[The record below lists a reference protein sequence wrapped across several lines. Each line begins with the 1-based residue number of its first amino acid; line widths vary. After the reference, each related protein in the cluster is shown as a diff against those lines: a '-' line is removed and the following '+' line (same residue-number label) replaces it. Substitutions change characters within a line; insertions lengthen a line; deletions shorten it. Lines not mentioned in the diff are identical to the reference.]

1 MMVDFFA
8 QQQQAKRNTTL
19 LVVLFVLAVSLIIVF
34 ITAASAVL
42 MGYLNS
48 NGNGSYQ
55 IHAGPLSVIAATVAG
70 AIGLVMLVK
79 WLQLKPGGHVVAESL
94 GGIPIAPDST
104 DPLERRILN
113 VVEEMAIAAN
123 MPVPGVYLLPKEAA
137 INAFAAGYSSKDAV
151 IGLTKG
157 AVESFSREQLQAVV
171 AHEFSHILN
180 GDMRMNIR
188 LIAALAGILA
198 LAKMGE
204 LLLRSARFSGR
215 RNSKEVNPLPFIG
228 LALLIVGW
236 VGVLFGSIIKAAVS
250 RQREYLADAAAVQ
263 FTRNPEA
270 LAGALKQIGAR
281 QQGSRL
287 EHKNSSEAAHLF
299 FGNAVSSW
307 FSMMAT
313 HPPLEKRIKRLEP
326 GWNGDYPE
334 PQQAF
339 AESQPGINASPSSAN
354 ALNRLALLALP
365 TLLLDHARNPQQAP
379 ALVRQILAEQ
389 TSTRPH
395 KSALSE
401 LSAAQLLAL
410 VELSMPALRLTQGS
424 EKTALLADLERLASS
439 NDLFHWCLYQLI
451 ARQLLPAKH
460 FAKGLGKKAAAECT
474 VNALINAEQGQ
485 AINYAELERAINRC
499 AQWSPLMKQTIV
511 ARWLQVVQQDQQISA
526 TEQKLI
532 ATLCA
537 CIDEPLPDAL
547 LAPTS

>member
-1 MMVDFFA
+1 MVDFFT

-19 LVVLFVLAVSLIIVF
+19 LVVLFVIAVSLIIAIV
-34 ITAASAVL
+34 TAASAVV

-48 NGNGSYQ
+48 DGNGSYQ
-55 IHAGPLSVIAATVAG
+55 IHAGPLTLIAAMVAG

-94 GGIPIAPDST
+94 GGIRIAPDST

-123 MPVPGVYLLPKEAA
+123 MPVPAVYLLPEEAA
-137 INAFAAGYSSKDAV
+137 INAFAAGYTSKDAV

-281 QQGSRL
+281 QHGSRL
-287 EHKNSSEAAHLF
+287 QHKNSSEAAHLF

-326 GWNGDYPE
+326 HWNGDYPE

-339 AESQPGINASPSSAN
+339 AESQPRTDASQSSAN
-354 ALNRLALLALP
+354 SLNRLALLALP
-365 TLLLDHARNPQQAP
+365 TLLLEHARSPQQAP
-379 ALVRQILAEQ
+379 ALVRQILAAQ
-389 TSTRPH
+389 ASDQPNN
-395 KSALSE
+395 SALSE

-410 VELSMPALRLTQGS
+410 VELSIPALRLTQDG
-424 EKTALLADLERLASS
+424 ERAALLADLQRLASS

-460 FAKGLGKKAAAECT
+460 FAKGLGKKAAIECT
-474 VNALINAEQGQ
+474 VNALISAEQGQ
-485 AINYAELERAINRC
+485 PLNYAELERAINSC
-499 AQWSPLMKQTIV
+499 AQWAPLMKQTMV

-547 LAPTS
+547 LAPIS

>member
-1 MMVDFFA
+1 MVNFFE

-19 LVVLFVLAVSLIIVF
+19 LVVLFMIAVSLIIAL
-34 ITAASAVL
+34 ITAAAAMV

-48 NGNGSYQ
+48 DANGVYHVQ
-55 IHAGPLSVIAATVAG
+55 AGPLTLVALAVAG
-70 AIGLVMLVK
+70 GIGLVMLFK
-79 WLQLKPGGHVVAESL
+79 WMQLKPGGHVVAESL
-94 GGIPIAPDST
+94 GGVRIAPDSQ

-123 MPVPGVYLLPKEAA
+123 MPVPAVYLLPEEAA
-137 INAFAAGYSSKDAV
+137 INAFAAGYASKDAV
-151 IGLTKG
+151 IGLTRG

-198 LAKMGE
+198 LAKLGE
-204 LLLRSARFSGR
+204 ILLRSARFSGR

-228 LALLIVGW
+228 LALLLVGW
-236 VGVLFGSIIKAAVS
+236 IGVLFGSIIKAAVS

-270 LAGALKQIGAR
+270 LSGALKQIGAR
-281 QQGSRL
+281 QHGSRL
-287 EHKNSSEAAHLF
+287 KHKNTSEAAHLF

-326 GWNGDYPE
+326 RWNGRYPE
-334 PQQAF
+334 PRQAF
-339 AESQPGINASPSSAN
+339 AETEQAHKAAQPQPT

-365 TLLLDHARNPQQAP
+365 ALLLEQARSPQQAP
-379 ALVRQILAEQ
+379 QLVR
-389 TSTRPH
+389 
-395 KSALSE
+395 E
-401 LSAAQLLAL
+401 LIASQQSSPSLVPELQQLNAAQLLAL
-410 VELSMPALRLTQGS
+410 VELSIPALRLTEGS
-424 EKTALLADLERLASS
+424 EKTALLNDLERLAAST
-439 NDLFHWCLYQLI
+439 DLFHWCLYQLI
-451 ARQLLPAKH
+451 ARQLLPAKR
-460 FAKGLGKKAAAECT
+460 FAKRLDNQLAFDLT
-474 VNALINAEQGQ
+474 VRSLTQAEQQQAIDFSALEQ
-485 AINYAELERAINRC
+485 AINTCRNWAPN
-499 AQWSPLMKQTIV
+499 MKEKLV
-511 ARWLQVVQQDQQISA
+511 ARWLQTVQHDGIISA
-526 TEQKLI
+526 TEQKLV

-547 LAPTS
+547 LSPSS

>member
-1 MMVDFFA
+1 MVDFFT

-19 LVVLFVLAVSLIIVF
+19 LVVLFVIAVSLIIAI
-34 ITAASAVL
+34 ITAASAVV

-48 NGNGSYQ
+48 DGNGSYQ
-55 IHAGPLSVIAATVAG
+55 IHAGPLTLIAAMVAG

-94 GGIPIAPDST
+94 GGIRIAPDST

-123 MPVPGVYLLPKEAA
+123 MPVPAVYLLPEEAA
-137 INAFAAGYSSKDAV
+137 INAFAAGYTSKDAV

-281 QQGSRL
+281 QHGSRL
-287 EHKNSSEAAHLF
+287 QHKNSSEAAHLF

-326 GWNGDYPE
+326 HWNGDYPE

-339 AESQPGINASPSSAN
+339 AESQPGADASQSSAN
-354 ALNRLALLALP
+354 SLNRLALLALP
-365 TLLLDHARNPQQAP
+365 TLLLEHARSPQQAP
-379 ALVRQILAEQ
+379 ALVRQILAAQ
-389 TSTRPH
+389 ASDQPNN
-395 KSALSE
+395 SALSE

-410 VELSMPALRLTQGS
+410 VELSIPALRLTQDG
-424 EKTALLADLERLASS
+424 ERAALLADLQRLASS

-451 ARQLLPAKH
+451 ARQLLPAKQ
-460 FAKGLGKKAAAECT
+460 FAKGLGKKAAIECT
-474 VNALINAEQGQ
+474 VNALISAEQGQ
-485 AINYAELERAINRC
+485 PLNYAELEHAINSC
-499 AQWSPLMKQTIV
+499 AQWAPLMKQSMV
-511 ARWLQVVQQDQQISA
+511 ARWLHVVQQDQQISA

-547 LAPTS
+547 LAPIS

>member
-1 MMVDFFA
+1 MVDFFT

-19 LVVLFVLAVSLIIVF
+19 LVVLFVIAVSLIIAI
-34 ITAASAVL
+34 ITAASAVV

-48 NGNGSYQ
+48 DGNGSYQ
-55 IHAGPLSVIAATVAG
+55 IHAGPLTLIAAMVAG

-94 GGIPIAPDST
+94 GGIRIAPDST

-123 MPVPGVYLLPKEAA
+123 MPVPAVYLLPEEAA
-137 INAFAAGYSSKDAV
+137 INAFAAGYTSKDAV

-281 QQGSRL
+281 QHGSRL
-287 EHKNSSEAAHLF
+287 QHKNSSEAAHLF

-326 GWNGDYPE
+326 HWNGDYPE

-339 AESQPGINASPSSAN
+339 AEPQPGADASQSSAN
-354 ALNRLALLALP
+354 SLNRLALLALP
-365 TLLLDHARNPQQAP
+365 TLLLEHARSPQQAP
-379 ALVRQILAEQ
+379 ALVRQILAAQ
-389 TSTRPH
+389 ASDQPNN
-395 KSALSE
+395 SALSE

-410 VELSMPALRLTQGS
+410 VELSIPALRLTQDG
-424 EKTALLADLERLASS
+424 ERAALLADLQRLASS

-451 ARQLLPAKH
+451 ARQLLPAKQ
-460 FAKGLGKKAAAECT
+460 FAKGLGKKAAIKCT
-474 VNALINAEQGQ
+474 VNALISAEQGQ
-485 AINYAELERAINRC
+485 PLNYAELERAINSC
-499 AQWSPLMKQTIV
+499 AKWPPLMKQSMV
-511 ARWLQVVQQDQQISA
+511 ARWLHVVQQDQQISA

-547 LAPTS
+547 LAPIS

>member
-1 MMVDFFA
+1 MVDFFT

-19 LVVLFVLAVSLIIVF
+19 LVVLFVIAVSLIIAI
-34 ITAASAVL
+34 ITAASAVV

-48 NGNGSYQ
+48 DGNGSYQ
-55 IHAGPLSVIAATVAG
+55 IHAGPLTLIAAMVAG

-94 GGIPIAPDST
+94 GGIRIAPDST

-123 MPVPGVYLLPKEAA
+123 MPVPAVYLLPEEAA
-137 INAFAAGYSSKDAV
+137 INAFAAGYTSKDAV

-281 QQGSRL
+281 QHGSRL
-287 EHKNSSEAAHLF
+287 QHKNSSEAAHLF

-326 GWNGDYPE
+326 HWNGDYPE

-339 AESQPGINASPSSAN
+339 AESQPGADASQSSAN
-354 ALNRLALLALP
+354 SLNRLALLALP
-365 TLLLDHARNPQQAP
+365 TLLLEHARSPQQAP
-379 ALVRQILAEQ
+379 ALVRQILAAQ
-389 TSTRPH
+389 ASDQPNN
-395 KSALSE
+395 SALSE

-410 VELSMPALRLTQGS
+410 VELSIPALRLTQDG
-424 EKTALLADLERLASS
+424 ERAALLADLQRLASS

-451 ARQLLPAKH
+451 ARQLLPAKQ
-460 FAKGLGKKAAAECT
+460 FAKGLGKKAAIKCT
-474 VNALINAEQGQ
+474 VNALISAEQGQ
-485 AINYAELERAINRC
+485 PLNYAELEHAINSC
-499 AQWSPLMKQTIV
+499 AQWAPLMKQSMV
-511 ARWLQVVQQDQQISA
+511 ARWLHVVQQDQQISA

-547 LAPTS
+547 LAPIS

>member
-1 MMVDFFA
+1 MVDFFT

-19 LVVLFVLAVSLIIVF
+19 LVVLFVIAVSLIIAI
-34 ITAASAVL
+34 ITAASAVV

-48 NGNGSYQ
+48 DGNGSYQ
-55 IHAGPLSVIAATVAG
+55 IHAGPLTLIAAMVAG

-94 GGIPIAPDST
+94 GGIRIAPDST

-123 MPVPGVYLLPKEAA
+123 MPVPAVYLLPEEAA
-137 INAFAAGYSSKDAV
+137 INAFAAGYTSKDAV

-281 QQGSRL
+281 QHGSRL
-287 EHKNSSEAAHLF
+287 QHKNSSEAAHLF

-326 GWNGDYPE
+326 HWNGDYPE

-339 AESQPGINASPSSAN
+339 AESQPRTDASQSSAN
-354 ALNRLALLALP
+354 SLNRLALLALP
-365 TLLLDHARNPQQAP
+365 TLLLEHARSPQQAP
-379 ALVRQILAEQ
+379 ALVRQILAAQ
-389 TSTRPH
+389 ASDQPNN
-395 KSALSE
+395 SALSE

-410 VELSMPALRLTQGS
+410 VEISIPALRLTQDG
-424 EKTALLADLERLASS
+424 ERAALLADLQRLASS

-460 FAKGLGKKAAAECT
+460 FAKGLGKKAAIECT
-474 VNALINAEQGQ
+474 VNALISAEQGQ
-485 AINYAELERAINRC
+485 PLNYAELERAINSC
-499 AQWSPLMKQTIV
+499 AKWPPLMKQSMV
-511 ARWLQVVQQDQQISA
+511 ARWLRVVQQDQQISA

-547 LAPTS
+547 LAPIS

>member
-1 MMVDFFA
+1 MVDFFT

-19 LVVLFVLAVSLIIVF
+19 LVVLFVIAVSLIIAIV
-34 ITAASAVL
+34 TAASAVV

-48 NGNGSYQ
+48 DGNGSYQ
-55 IHAGPLSVIAATVAG
+55 IHAGPLSLIAAMVAG

-94 GGIPIAPDST
+94 GGIRIAPDST

-123 MPVPGVYLLPKEAA
+123 MPVPAVYLLPEEAA
-137 INAFAAGYSSKDAV
+137 INAFAAGYTSKDAV

-228 LALLIVGW
+228 LALLVVGW

-270 LAGALKQIGAR
+270 LAGALKQIGTR
-281 QQGSRL
+281 QHGSRL
-287 EHKNSSEAAHLF
+287 QHKNSSEAAHLF

-326 GWNGDYPE
+326 QWNGDYPE

-339 AESQPGINASPSSAN
+339 AESQPGASQSSAN

-365 TLLLDHARNPQQAP
+365 TLLLEHARSPQQAP
-379 ALVRQILAEQ
+379 ALVRQILAAQ
-389 TSTRPH
+389 ASNQPNN
-395 KSALSE
+395 SALSE

-410 VELSMPALRLTQGS
+410 VELSIPALRLTQDG
-424 EKTALLADLERLASS
+424 ERAALLADLQRLASS

-460 FAKGLGKKAAAECT
+460 FAKGLDKKAAAECT
-474 VNALINAEQGQ
+474 VNALISAEQGQ
-485 AINYAELERAINRC
+485 PLNYAELERAINSC
-499 AQWSPLMKQTIV
+499 AQWSPRMKQTMV
-511 ARWLQVVQQDQQISA
+511 ARWLQVVQHDQQISA

-547 LAPTS
+547 LAPIS

>member
-1 MMVDFFA
+1 MVDFFT

-19 LVVLFVLAVSLIIVF
+19 LVVLFVIAVSLIIAI
-34 ITAASAVL
+34 ITAASAVV

-48 NGNGSYQ
+48 DGNGSYQ
-55 IHAGPLSVIAATVAG
+55 IHAGPLTLIAAMVAG

-94 GGIPIAPDST
+94 GGIRIAPDST

-123 MPVPGVYLLPKEAA
+123 MPVPAVYLLPEEAA
-137 INAFAAGYSSKDAV
+137 INAFAAGYTSKDAV

-281 QQGSRL
+281 QHGSRL
-287 EHKNSSEAAHLF
+287 QHKNSSEAAHLF

-326 GWNGDYPE
+326 HWNGDYPL

-339 AESQPGINASPSSAN
+339 AESQPRADASQSSAN
-354 ALNRLALLALP
+354 SLNRLALLALP
-365 TLLLDHARNPQQAP
+365 TLLLEHARSPQQAP
-379 ALVRQILAEQ
+379 ALVRQILAAQ
-389 TSTRPH
+389 ASDQPNN
-395 KSALSE
+395 SALSE

-410 VELSMPALRLTQGS
+410 VELSIPALRLTQDGDRS
-424 EKTALLADLERLASS
+424 ALLADLQRLASS

-451 ARQLLPAKH
+451 ARQLLPAKQ
-460 FAKGLGKKAAAECT
+460 FAKGLGKKAAIECT
-474 VNALINAEQGQ
+474 VNALISAEQGQ
-485 AINYAELERAINRC
+485 PLNYVELERAINSC
-499 AQWSPLMKQTIV
+499 AQWAPLMKQSMV
-511 ARWLQVVQQDQQISA
+511 ARWLHVVQQDQQISA

-537 CIDEPLPDAL
+537 CIDEPLSDAL
-547 LAPTS
+547 LAPIS